1 MLEIFFSKFFVKAL
15 KLLLLSTAVW
25 SAHHTME
32 PTETKGGGDAGL
44 TNETGSSK
52 EPQAQEQAVTQHVP
66 QQQQQKEPTRAA
78 EAPSRSKFI
87 EAGDLVIVWM
97 VSCNSFS

>member
-1 MLEIFFSKFFVKAL
+1 
-15 KLLLLSTAVW
+15 
-25 SAHHTME
+25 ME
-32 PTETKGGGDAGL
+32 PIETKAAGGAGPA
-44 TNETGSSK
+44 NEAGSSK

-87 EAGDLVIVWM
+87 SAGDLVIVWM